1 MTAPLLRVALLG
13 ALILPMAAIA
23 QNGTDSRL
31 SELQRR
37 VFVLSAQ
44 LDQLKAQ
51 NQQLQADLDKMQ
63 TNLGQR
69 IERLENGRPVS
80 KPSTR

>member
-1 MTAPLLRVALLG
+1 MTAVLRVTLLVALS
-13 ALILPMAAIA
+13 LPMPPMA
-23 QNGTDSRL
+23 QNGTDNRL
-31 SELQRR
+31 TELQRR
-37 VFVLSAQ
+37 MVALTAQ
-44 LDQLKAQ
+44 LEQLKVQ
-51 NQQLQADLDKMQ
+51 NQQLQAELDKMQ